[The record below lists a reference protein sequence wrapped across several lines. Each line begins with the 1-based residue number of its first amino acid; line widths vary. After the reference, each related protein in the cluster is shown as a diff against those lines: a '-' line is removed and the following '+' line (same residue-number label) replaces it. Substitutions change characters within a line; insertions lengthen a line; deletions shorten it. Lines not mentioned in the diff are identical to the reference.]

1 MLGGVCATQ
10 LTLDSSHIII
20 SWILPIWT
28 WEDDDDDDDDAGELL
43 VQQATYATKLC
54 DFVGGREM
62 SGVSSFVLLDFNNKQ
77 KKWVFFLQSKK
88 EGGLKEGPR
97 SNLQQSSHL
106 KSKFYR

>member
-1 MLGGVCATQ
+1 MLGGVLCNPTYTGF
-10 LTLDSSHIII
+10 LTHHHILG
-20 SWILPIWT
+20 SYHLWT
-28 WEDDDDDDDDAGELL
+28 WEDDDDDAGELL

-88 EGGLKEGPR
+88 RRGLKRRTKEQLATKLP
-97 SNLQQSSHL
+97 
-106 KSKFYR
+106 FEE